1 MADLSANAGIKERLT
16 FGGRDYSLLFFIVFG
31 LLVSLIIW
39 SITAFNYAFP
49 EAISSRFDFAEAI
62 NNGEKWLQVHVKW
75 ATRAV
80 AEFIGYYLEQ
90 LELFLWFKPWP
101 VVTLALVLPA
111 LHYGGLRLGLF
122 TLFGVLFWGMMDM
135 WDPAMSTLALMGV
148 SVLISVVLG
157 IGVGVWCS
165 QSDRVEAFVRPILDT
180 MQTMPSFVYL
190 IPAIFFFGIGG
201 PSAAMAIIIYAMP
214 PVVRLTNLGIRQV
227 PVNTIEAAQSFG
239 STQRQMLFKVQ
250 IPQAL
255 PSIMLG
261 INQTIMMAL
270 GLAVLA
276 VFIGAGGLGEE
287 VWKALRKLKVGWSF
301 EAGLCIVF
309 MAIMFDRL
317 SLAMSKPR
325 ESGAMDD
332 KTEMTFRL
340 LPQKWSRNPAAM
352 AVEQAIEWIWNL
364 VGTAGGAVAD
374 GVTFL
379 VVRPLGLVNKDIAQ
393 TIGSWM
399 KSSRFLIASVTLI
412 VVILILDSW
421 LGSSDHWF
429 MDKNTWKKNFRSFPS
444 SWEFTIRAPIDQAID
459 FLVTNTYFIGFTT
472 WLRESI
478 FLYVLNPL
486 EKYLVGMPWFFTL
499 IGMFIIVYASAGIR
513 FALVSVGFLFFTGM
527 AGLWDITMQTMAATL
542 ASVAICVVVGL
553 PLGVLAAFNKT
564 VDSILRPVLDTMQT
578 LPAFVYL
585 IPVLMF
591 FGGNKVTAV
600 IATVIYALPP
610 MIRMTILGLR
620 ELPTEINEVSNSFGS
635 TQLQSLVKVK
645 LPMAS
650 PSIMLGVNQAVI
662 MALAMQVITPL
673 VAGEGLGK
681 EVFHAMNTAD
691 TGRGLVAGVGIV
703 LLAILLDRLTQA
715 WTKNQ
720 RKALGL

>member
-1 MADLSANAGIKERLT
+1 MANITEGQGLRQRFTYQGH
-16 FGGRDYSLLFFIVFG
+16 DYSLLVYILAGLAVS
-31 LLVSLIIW
+31 LLVWSL
-39 SITAFNYAFP
+39 TKFQFGFP
-49 EAISSRFDFAEAI
+49 EAISSRFDFAAGI
-62 NNGEKWLQVHVKW
+62 NSAEKWLQTHVKST
-75 ATRAV
+75 TRAIS
-80 AEFIGYYLEQ
+80 EFVGFYLEQ
-90 LELFLWFKPWP
+90 VELFLWFKPWP
-101 VVTLALVLPA
+101 VIVLALVLPA
-111 LHYGGLRLGLF
+111 LHYGGLRLALF
-122 TLFGVLFWGMMDM
+122 TLFGALYWGMVDM

-148 SVLISVVLG
+148 SVLFSVVLG
-157 IGVGVWCS
+157 IAVGVWCS
-165 QSDRVEAFVRPILDT
+165 QSDRVESAVRPVLDT

-201 PSAAMAIIIYAMP
+201 PAAAMAIIIYAMP
-214 PVVRLTNLGIRQV
+214 PAVRLTNLGIRQV
-227 PVNTIEAAQSFG
+227 PHTTIEAAQSFG
-239 STQRQMLFKVQ
+239 STRMQMLFKVQ
-250 IPQAL
+250 LPQAL

-325 ESGAMDD
+325 DSGTMQD
-332 KTEMTFRL
+332 KTEMRFRL
-340 LPQKWSRNPAAM
+340 LPQRWSRNPVAKPIEQGIDAVWRAVDTVCRAFTGALATGAAS
-352 AVEQAIEWIWNL
+352 L
-364 VGTAGGAVAD
+364 LGAVNRDLALTVRD
-374 GVTFL
+374 GI
-379 VVRPLGLVNKDIAQ
+379 RGRQ
-393 TIGSWM
+393 
-399 KSSRFLIASVTLI
+399 FLICSVTLLLLLLAWDAWVAKI
-412 VVILILDSW
+412 
-421 LGSSDHWF
+421 G
-429 MDKNTWKKNFRSFPS
+429 SFPRA
-444 SWEFTIRAPIDQAID
+444 WEFTIRGPIDAAMDQ
-459 FLVTNTYFIGFTT
+459 LVVNPTFIAFTKG
-472 WLRESI
+472 LRA
-478 FLYVLNPL
+478 FVYLYILNPL
-486 EKYLVGMPWFFTL
+486 EVFLVGLPWFFTL
-499 IGMFIIVYASAGIR
+499 AAVLLIVWTSAGPA
-513 FALVSVGFLFFTGM
+513 FALVSMGFLFFTGM
-527 AGLWDITMQTMAATL
+527 AGLWEITMQTLAATL
-542 ASVAICVVVGL
+542 ASVAVCVIIGL
-553 PLGVLAAFNKT
+553 PIGIAAAYNRT
-564 VDSILRPVLDTMQT
+564 IDNIVRPILDTMQT
-578 LPAFVYL
+578 MPAFVYL

-610 MIRMTILGLR
+610 MVRMTTLGLR
-620 ELPTEINEVSNSFGS
+620 GLPAEINEVSNSFGS
-635 TQLQSLVKVK
+635 TQLQALVKVK

-691 TGRGLVAGVGIV
+691 TGRGLVAGIGIV
-703 LLAILLDRLTQA
+703 LLAILLDRLTAA